1 MDPKQFDTVITN
13 LINLEAHMPEM
24 SPFAA
29 PARDPAQDPSALL
42 PDLEALRRR
51 AMDRLA
57 RLKPGS
63 SGYKIAGGYVSGLT
77 DAIARVKREGGQ
89 AT

>member
-1 MDPKQFDTVITN
+1 VEESRQSS
-13 LINLEAHMPEM
+13 L
-24 SPFAA
+24 SPTPA
-29 PARDPAQDPSALL
+29 PSSLL
-42 PDLEALRRR
+42 SDLETLRRR